1 MMQTIAVTGGSGK
14 LGQYVVREL
23 VRQSYKVV
31 SLDQKHAAGLPCRQ
45 IIVDM
50 NDLGQAASA
59 LQGADAVIHLAA
71 VPSPTGFPVPTIFDN
86 NVMGAYHILE
96 AASML
101 GIRRVVMGSS
111 TSCYGFAW
119 AIKTSAAVFA
129 DRRGHPQL
137 SQEGYGLS
145 KTVGELTAA
154 MFNRRNGIEV
164 VNLRFS
170 LIAAP
175 EEYAR
180 LRRGMAKPEEFAK
193 ILWSY
198 VDIRDAAGA
207 CVGIAAGG
215 GGDGAVALNITGDDT
230 VSEFET
236 SELLRACYPD
246 VTDLRTSFAGREP
259 LFSNRLAKET
269 LDWHPQYRWSDEA
282 QV

>member
-1 MMQTIAVTGGSGK
+1 MKQTIAVTGGGGK

-23 VRQSYKVV
+23 VRQEYNVV

-50 NDLGQAASA
+50 NDLGQVASA

-71 VPSPTGFPVPTIFDN
+71 IPSPTGFPVPMIFAN
-86 NVMGAYHILE
+86 NVMGGYNVLE

-119 AIKTSAAVFA
+119 AIKPFPPQYLPIDEA
-129 DRRGHPQL
+129 HPQL

-154 MFNRRNGIEV
+154 MFHRRTGMAV
-164 VNLRFS
+164 VSLRFS

-180 LRRGMAKPEEFAK
+180 LRRGIGKPEGFAK

-207 CVGIAAGG
+207 CVAALQAEV
-215 GGDGAVALNITGDDT
+215 DGAVALNITGDDT
-230 VSEFET
+230 LSEFET

-246 VTDLRTSFAGREP
+246 VTDLRTDFAGREP
-259 LFSNRLAKET
+259 LFDNRLAKET
-269 LDWHPQYRWSDEA
+269 LDWRPQHRWSDEA
-282 QV
+282 QA